1 MKTKCVSKSIK
12 MCQHLTLDNG
22 VVSCSIGAGEEEQP
36 MEYFENVPRRKLS
49 GLLVRKMATI
59 SFKSAFLRI

>member
-1 MKTKCVSKSIK
+1 

-22 VVSCSIGAGEEEQP
+22 VVSCSIGAGEDEQP

-59 SFKSAFLRI
+59 SFRSTFLRI